1 MKHQQTSHQQGIA
14 LVSILWILLLLM
26 LMTSIYLLQIRME
39 GKLIKA
45 HQKKVQASSLAQSG
59 IWIGLAQLLQN
70 PRVFSSDRLTLDGGS
85 LVIEAYDE
93 AHKTDLNAASENA
106 IEQSLLGSGLDP
118 QQASIVTAQIL
129 DWRDFDDK
137 QHVNGM
143 EDKDYHAAGFNY
155 ASKDGPFNASSELI
169 LLPVVNSTIYDL
181 IKPTFTVYSQQ
192 GDISAALLSQPPQ
205 AGRVFTLVS
214 RAEQVSSKAKVE
226 AVIVINPD
234 DTRLYQILS
243 WRESGSFN

>member
-1 MKHQQTSHQQGIA
+1 MKHQQPSHQQGIA

-26 LMTSIYLLQIRME
+26 LISSIYLLQIRME

-59 IWIGLAQLLQN
+59 IWIGLVQLLQS
-70 PRVFSSDRLTLDGGS
+70 PQGFSSDRLTLDGGS
-85 LVIEAYDE
+85 LDIAAYDE
-93 AHKTDLNAASENA
+93 ANKIDLNAASDRA
-106 IEQSLLGSGLDP
+106 IEQGLLRSGLDP
-118 QQASIVTAQIL
+118 QQASRLTAQIL

-143 EDKDYHAAGFNY
+143 EDRDYHAAGFNY
-155 ASKDGPFNASSELI
+155 ASKDGPFNANSELI
-169 LLPVVNSTIYDL
+169 LLPAVNATIFDL
-181 IKPTFTVYSQQ
+181 IKPIFTVYSQQ
-192 GDISAALLSQPPQ
+192 ADTSATSLSQTPE

-214 RAEQVSSKAKVE
+214 RAEQARSKAKVE
-226 AVIVINPD
+226 AVIVLNPD